1 MKMTM
6 ERYVQ
11 LLNTK
16 MNLKTEAEK
25 LGFKKIN
32 DVLYTREKD
41 GAYIKFDDEE
51 IDVWIENV
59 PRKRVSQ
66 YYNMIRTEI
75 DKGFYTEKTYLQ
87 YTLDNIK
94 HGKW

>member
-1 MKMTM
+1 MKMTI

-25 LGFKKIN
+25 LGFTKVN

-41 GAYIKFDDEE
+41 GACIKFDDEE
-51 IDVWIENV
+51 IDVWFNNV
-59 PRKRVSQ
+59 PRKRGVSVLS
-66 YYNMIRTEI
+66 
-75 DKGFYTEKTYLQ
+75 D
-87 YTLDNIK
+87 
-94 HGKW
+94 W